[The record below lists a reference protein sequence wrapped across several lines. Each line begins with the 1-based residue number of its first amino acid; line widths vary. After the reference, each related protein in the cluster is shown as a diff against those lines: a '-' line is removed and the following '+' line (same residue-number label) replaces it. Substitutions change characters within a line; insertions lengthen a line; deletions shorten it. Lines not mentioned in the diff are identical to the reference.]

1 MIKRAIWTVAMILI
15 GYGLGQTFDPP
26 KAGAGS
32 VDNIVFEL
40 QQLRQA
46 AQDIAHKM
54 DCR

>member
-1 MIKRAIWTVAMILI
+1 MKKIAVVFALI
-15 GYGLGQTFDPP
+15 GCGFLVGQAYHPA
-26 KAGAGS
+26 KAAAGS

-46 AQDIAHKM
+46 AQDIASKM